1 MSSQFNNGSGV
12 EEQPATNDNQ
22 DQFNNHSG
30 VEEQQATNDYQ
41 DVFESDL
48 EWEIM
53 AAEECDKIELGL
65 IVEST
70 KDKSF
75 QKIKEVLMCN

>member
-12 EEQPATNDNQ
+12 EEQQPSNDNQ
-22 DQFNNHSG
+22 
-30 VEEQQATNDYQ
+30 E
-41 DVFESDL
+41 VFESDL

-53 AAEECDKIELGL
+53 AAAECDKIELEFF
-65 IVEST
+65 IEST

-75 QKIKEVLMCN
+75 KNIKED